1 MHAPNVKKLVLCLGA
16 VSLLAAGVASASRIP
31 GERSNE
37 QQQRSSKRDGSKATE
52 NAYPNA
58 KRNDPKADMPGA
70 LGTKLN
76 KAQEAATDGEADKAI
91 ALVDEVLADK
101 KATPYAKA
109 FGLYLR
115 SNAKWEKEDGA
126 GAIADLKE
134 AIALDALPNA
144 NQFPAIYTLAQF
156 QLQEEQYA
164 DAAKSV
170 DLYIDVSGDRKAEA
184 LAVKGNALYRGDKFQ
199 EAIDTMK
206 QAIAATDKP
215 QDSWNQILMASYFEL
230 NQFGEAAKL
239 SEAQLAKNPTDKKL
253 IQQLASIYVNSD
265 QNDKALKLLTDAKSK
280 GLITTADDY
289 KLLAQLYGQAEKP
302 AEGAALLEEG
312 FQKGAIQ
319 PSYDMYKL
327 LGDSYALAENDAKAV
342 DAYAKAS
349 PLAKDG
355 EADLLRGQIQINSQ
369 QWAAAKESLTK
380 ALSRGVKRQGA
391 AYVLL
396 GNAEN
401 ELGNKSAAIA
411 AMEKAQGYE
420 ETRQMAGTWLKMI
433 KGGGVPKKK

>member
-16 VSLLAAGVASASRIP
+16 ATLLAAGVASASRIP
-31 GERSNE
+31 GERNSD
-37 QQQRSSKRDGSKATE
+37 QQRSSKSSSKSSNE
-52 NAYPNA
+52 NQYPNA
-58 KRNDPKADMPGA
+58 KRNDPKTDMPGA

-76 KAQEAATDGEADKAI
+76 KAQEAAADGDSDKAI
-91 ALVDEVLADK
+91 NLIDEVLADK
-101 KATPYAKA
+101 KLTPYAKA

-134 AIALDALPNA
+134 AIALDALPNS
-144 NQFPAIYTLAQF
+144 NQFPAMYTLAQF

-170 DLYIDVSGDRKAEA
+170 DQYIELSGDKKPEA
-184 LAVKGNALYRGDKFQ
+184 MAVKANALYRADKFQ
-199 EAIDTMK
+199 DAIDTMK
-206 QAIAATDKP
+206 QAIAASDKP
-215 QDSWNQILMASYFEL
+215 QESWNQILMASYFEL
-230 NQFGEAAKL
+230 NQYDEAAKL
-239 SEAQLAKNPTDKKL
+239 SEQQLAKNPNDKKL
-253 IQQLASIYVNSD
+253 IQQLASIYVNGE
-265 QNDKALKLLTDAKSK
+265 QNDKALKLLSDAKSR

-289 KLLAQLYGQAEKP
+289 KLLAQLYGQAQKP

-319 PSYDMYKL
+319 PSYEMYKL
-327 LGDSYALAENDAKAV
+327 LGDSYALAENEPKAI
-342 DAYAKAS
+342 DAYGKAS
-349 PLAKDG
+349 PMAKDG
-355 EADLLRGQIQINSQ
+355 EADLLRGQLQINNQ
-369 QWAAAKESLTK
+369 QWAPAKESLTK

-433 KGGGVPKKK
+433 KGGGAPKKK

>member
-1 MHAPNVKKLVLCLGA
+1 MHAANVKKLVLCLGA
-16 VSLLAAGVASASRIP
+16 ATLLAAGVASASRIP
-31 GERSNE
+31 GERNSD
-37 QQQRSSKRDGSKATE
+37 QQRSSKSSSKTE
-52 NAYPNA
+52 NLYPNA
-58 KRNDPKADMPGA
+58 KRNDPKTDMPGS

-76 KAQEAATDGEADKAI
+76 KAQEAASDGDTDKALNLI
-91 ALVDEVLADK
+91 DEVLADK
-101 KATPYAKA
+101 KVTPYAKA
-109 FGLYLR
+109 FALYLR

-134 AIALDALPNA
+134 AIAIDALPNS

-164 DAAKSV
+164 DAAKTV
-170 DLYIDVSGDRKAEA
+170 DQYIDLSGDKKPEA
-184 LAVKGNALYRGDKFQ
+184 IAVKANALYRADKFQ
-199 EAIDTMK
+199 DAIDTVK
-206 QAIAATDKP
+206 HAIAASDKP
-215 QDSWNQILMASYFEL
+215 QESWNQILMASYFEL
-230 NQFGEAAKL
+230 NQYGEAAKL
-239 SEAQLAKNPTDKKL
+239 SEEQLAKNPNDKKL
-253 IQQLASIYVNSD
+253 IQQLASIYVND
-265 QNDKALKLLTDAKSK
+265 DKNDKALKLLSDAKGR
-280 GLITTADDY
+280 GLITTSDDY

-327 LGDSYALAENDAKAV
+327 LGDSYALAENEPKAI
-342 DAYAKAS
+342 DAYGKAS

-355 EADLLRGQIQINSQ
+355 EADLLRGQLQINSQ
-369 QWAAAKESLTK
+369 QWAGAKESLTK

-433 KGGGVPKKK
+433 KGGGAPKKK

>member
-1 MHAPNVKKLVLCLGA
+1 MHAPNVKKLVLCL
-16 VSLLAAGVASASRIP
+16 AAALMLTSTIASAQRMP
-31 GERSNE
+31 GDRSAE
-37 QQQRSSKRDGSKATE
+37 KQRSSKSSKSTE

-58 KRNDPKADMPGA
+58 KRNDPKADMPGS

-76 KAQEAATDGEADKAI
+76 KAQEAASDGNADNAI

-101 KATPYAKA
+101 KVTPYAKA

-164 DAAKSV
+164 DAAKTV
-170 DLYIDVSGDRKAEA
+170 DQYIEQSGDKKAEA
-184 LAVKGNALYRGDKFQ
+184 LAVKGNALYRADQFQ
-199 EAIDTMK
+199 AAVDTMK
-206 QAIAATDKP
+206 EAIAASDKP

-230 NQFGEAAKL
+230 NQYGEAAKL
-239 SEAQLAKNPTDKKL
+239 SESQLAKNPTDKKI

-265 QNDKALKLLTDAKSK
+265 QNDKALKLLTDAKAK

-319 PSYDMYKL
+319 PTYEMYKL
-327 LGDSYALAENDAKAV
+327 LGDSYALAENEPKAIE
-342 DAYAKAS
+342 AYGKAS

-355 EADLLRGQIQINSQ
+355 EADLLRGQLQINNQ
-369 QWAAAKESLTK
+369 QWAPAKESLTK
-380 ALSRGVKRQGA
+380 AIQRGTKRQGA

-401 ELGNKSAAIA
+401 ELGNKTGAIA
-411 AMEKAQGYE
+411 AMEKAQGYP
-420 ETRQMAGTWLKMI
+420 ETKEMAGTWLKMI

>member
-16 VSLLAAGVASASRIP
+16 VSLLAAGIASASRIP
-31 GERSNE
+31 GERSSE
-37 QQQRSSKRDGSKATE
+37 QRSSKSSSKTE

-58 KRNDPKADMPGA
+58 KRNDPKTDMPGS

-76 KAQEAATDGEADKAI
+76 KAQEAASDGDTDKAI
-91 ALVDEVLADK
+91 ALIDEVLSDK
-101 KATPYAKA
+101 KVTPYAKA

-115 SNAKWEKEDGA
+115 SNAKWEKEDGM

-134 AIALDALPNA
+134 AIALDALPNS

-164 DAAKSV
+164 DSAKSV
-170 DLYIDVSGDRKAEA
+170 DLYIDQSGDKKPEA
-184 LAVKGNALYRGDKFQ
+184 LAVKANALYRADKFQ

-206 QAIAATDKP
+206 LAIAATDKP
-215 QDSWNQILMASYFEL
+215 QESWNQILMASYFEL
-230 NQFGEAAKL
+230 NQYDEAAKL
-239 SEAQLAKNPTDKKL
+239 SEAQLQKNPNDKKL
-253 IQQLASIYVNSD
+253 IQQLASIYVNGD
-265 QNDKALKLLTDAKSK
+265 QSDKALKLLTDAKSR
-280 GLITTADDY
+280 GLITTSDDY

-312 FQKGAIQ
+312 FQKGAIA
-319 PSYDMYKL
+319 PSYEMYKL
-327 LGDSYALAENDAKAV
+327 LGDSYALADNELKAI
-342 DAYAKAS
+342 DAYGKAS

-355 EADLLRGQIQINSQ
+355 EADLLRGQLQINNQ
-369 QWAAAKESLTK
+369 QWAPAKESLTK

-433 KGGGVPKKK
+433 KGGGAPKKK

>member
-1 MHAPNVKKLVLCLGA
+1 MHAPNAKKLVLCLGA
-16 VSLLAAGVASASRIP
+16 VSLLAAGIASASRLP
-31 GERSNE
+31 GERSGE
-37 QQQRSSKRDGSKATE
+37 QRSSKSSSSKPTE

-58 KRNDPKADMPGA
+58 KRNDPKTDMPGS

-76 KAQEAATDGEADKAI
+76 KAQEAASDGEADKAI
-91 ALVDEVLADK
+91 GLIDEVLADK
-101 KATPYAKA
+101 KVTPYAKA
-109 FGLYLR
+109 FALYLR

-134 AIALDALPNA
+134 SIALDALPNS

-164 DAAKSV
+164 DAAKTV
-170 DLYIDVSGDRKAEA
+170 DQYIEVSGDKKAEA
-184 LAVKGNALYRGDKFQ
+184 LAVKGNALYRADKFQ

-206 QAIAATDKP
+206 QAIAASDKP

-230 NQFGEAAKL
+230 NQYGEAAKL
-239 SEAQLAKNPTDKKL
+239 SESQLQKNPTDKKL
-253 IQQLASIYVNSD
+253 IQQLASIYVNND
-265 QNDKALKLLTDAKSK
+265 QSEKALQLLTDAKAK

-302 AEGAALLEEG
+302 ADGAALLEEG
-312 FQKGAIQ
+312 FQKGVIQ
-319 PSYDMYKL
+319 PSYEMYKL
-327 LGDSYALAENDAKAV
+327 LGDSYALAENETKAI
-342 DAYAKAS
+342 DAYGKAS

-355 EADLLRGQIQINSQ
+355 EADLLRGQLQVNNQ
-369 QWAAAKESLTK
+369 QWAPAKESLTK
-380 ALSRGVKRQGA
+380 AISRGVKRQGA

-433 KGGGVPKKK
+433 KGGGAPKKK

>member
-16 VSLLAAGVASASRIP
+16 VSLLAAGIASASRIP
-31 GERSNE
+31 GERSSE
-37 QQQRSSKRDGSKATE
+37 QRSSKSSTKTE

-58 KRNDPKADMPGA
+58 KRNDPKTDMPGS

-76 KAQEAATDGEADKAI
+76 KAQEAASDGDTDKAI
-91 ALVDEVLADK
+91 ALIDEVLGDK
-101 KATPYAKA
+101 KVTPYAKA

-115 SNAKWEKEDGA
+115 SNAKWEKEDGM

-134 AIALDALPNA
+134 AIALDALPNS

-164 DAAKSV
+164 DSAKTI
-170 DLYIDVSGDRKAEA
+170 DLYIDQSGDKKPEA
-184 LAVKGNALYRGDKFQ
+184 LAVKANALYRADKFQ

-206 QAIAATDKP
+206 LAIAATDKP
-215 QDSWNQILMASYFEL
+215 QESWNQILMASYFEL
-230 NQFGEAAKL
+230 NQYDEAAKL
-239 SEAQLAKNPTDKKL
+239 SEAQLQKNPNDKKL
-253 IQQLASIYVNSD
+253 IQQLASIYVNGD
-265 QNDKALKLLTDAKSK
+265 QSEKALKLLTDAKSR
-280 GLITTADDY
+280 GLITTSDDY

-312 FQKGAIQ
+312 FQKGAIT
-319 PSYDMYKL
+319 PSYEMYKL
-327 LGDSYALAENDAKAV
+327 LGDSYALADNELKAI
-342 DAYAKAS
+342 DAYGKAS

-355 EADLLRGQIQINSQ
+355 EADLLRGQLQINNQ
-369 QWAAAKESLTK
+369 QWAPAKESLTK

-433 KGGGVPKKK
+433 KGGGAPKKK

>member
-16 VSLLAAGVASASRIP
+16 VSLLAAGIASASRLP

-37 QQQRSSKRDGSKATE
+37 QRSSKSSSKTE

-58 KRNDPKADMPGA
+58 KRNDPKTDMPGS

-76 KAQEAATDGEADKAI
+76 KAQEAAADGDTDKAV
-91 ALVDEVLADK
+91 ALIDEVLGDK
-101 KATPYAKA
+101 KVTPYAKA
-109 FGLYLR
+109 FALYLR

-134 AIALDALPNA
+134 AIALDALPNS

-164 DAAKSV
+164 DSAKSI
-170 DLYIDVSGDRKAEA
+170 DSYIDQSGDKKPEA
-184 LAVKGNALYRGDKFQ
+184 LAVKANALYRADKFQ

-206 QAIAATDKP
+206 LAIAASDKP

-230 NQFGEAAKL
+230 NQYDEAAKL
-239 SEAQLAKNPTDKKL
+239 SESQLQKNPNDKKL
-253 IQQLASIYVNSD
+253 IQQLASIYVNGD
-265 QNDKALKLLTDAKSK
+265 QSEKALKLLSDAKAR

-302 AEGAALLEEG
+302 GEGAALLEEG
-312 FQKGAIQ
+312 FQKGAI
-319 PSYDMYKL
+319 PASYEMYKL
-327 LGDSYALAENDAKAV
+327 LGDSYALAENEPKAI
-342 DAYAKAS
+342 DAYGKAS

-355 EADLLRGQIQINSQ
+355 EADLLRGQLQVNNQ

-433 KGGGVPKKK
+433 KGGGAPKKK